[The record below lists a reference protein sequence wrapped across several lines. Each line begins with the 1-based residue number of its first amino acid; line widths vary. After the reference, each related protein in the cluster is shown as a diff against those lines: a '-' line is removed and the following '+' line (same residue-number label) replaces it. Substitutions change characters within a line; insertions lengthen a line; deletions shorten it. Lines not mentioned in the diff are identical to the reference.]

1 MNTRYSRHLPG
12 LVFLSDLLLLNI
24 ALYNSH
30 FIKFNTFH
38 LQNNSLIFILLV
50 NIAWV
55 VVSALSRSFYV
66 FRPLWLRD
74 NINKF
79 LLTLIYHLL
88 CVFGIIYFFKI
99 FNISRG
105 EVMLSYTLFFILVLA
120 QRSALFF
127 FLDYIRKKGYNHRQI
142 IIIGDANIAARLLK
156 SFSKHPEY
164 GYDLADFISEE
175 QVANMSEDEIIQKLI
190 DENPN
195 EIFVCYKQMNDELLR
210 RLITIGDT
218 YLIKIKVVSDL
229 ILSNNHAQLVNYD
242 NVPVLHL
249 NSHAEIGLK
258 VRLLKRSFD
267 ILFSSVVMITGAPIF
282 ILLYIITKFTS
293 KGPAFFRQERIG
305 KDEKPFYMYKF
316 RSMRVNA
323 ELAGPQ
329 LSKDNDPRITK
340 WGFVMRKTRLDELP
354 QFWNVLKGDM
364 SVVGPRPERQY
375 FIEQIVEKT
384 PNYRKLLRLKPGLT
398 SIGQVHYGYAEN
410 VDQMCD
416 RVRYDLLYLKKISLN
431 SDLNI
436 ILKTVQVMVQGKG
449 K

>member
-1 MNTRYSRHLPG
+1 MNTRYSKHLPG
-12 LVFLSDLLLLNI
+12 FVFLSDLLLLNI

-30 FIKFNTFH
+30 FIKFNTYRPE
-38 LQNNSLIFILLV
+38 NTSLTFILLV

-66 FRPLWLRD
+66 FRPLLLRD

-99 FNISRG
+99 FNISRA
-105 EVMLSYTLFFILVLA
+105 EVMLNYTLFFLLVVF

-142 IIIGDANIAARLLK
+142 VIIGDENIAERLLK
-156 SFSKHPEY
+156 SFSRHPEY
-164 GYDLADFISEE
+164 GYDLTDFISEE
-175 QVANMSEDEIIQKLI
+175 QVSLLSQETLLTNLLDKR
-190 DENPN
+190 PN
-195 EIFVCYKQMNDELLR
+195 EIFICYKQMNDELLK
-210 RLITIGDT
+210 RLIRFGDT
-218 YLIKIKVVSDL
+218 YGIKIKVVSDL
-229 ILSNNHAQLVNYD
+229 ILNNNYAHLVNYD

-249 NSHAEIGLK
+249 NSQPEIGLK
-258 VRLLKRSFD
+258 IILLKRSFD
-267 ILFSSVVMITGAPIF
+267 VLFSSVVMITGAPVF
-282 ILLYIITKFTS
+282 ILLYLTTKLTS

-305 KDEKPFYMYKF
+305 KNEKPFYIYKF

-340 WGFVMRKTRLDELP
+340 WGMIMRKTRLDELP
-354 QFWNVLKGDM
+354 QFWNVLRGDM
-364 SVVGPRPERQY
+364 SVVGPRPERQF

-384 PNYRKLLRLKPGLT
+384 PSYRKLLRVKPGLT

-416 RVRYDLLYLKKISLN
+416 RVRYDLLYLQNISLN

-436 ILKTVQVMVQGKG
+436 ILKTVKVMVQGKG